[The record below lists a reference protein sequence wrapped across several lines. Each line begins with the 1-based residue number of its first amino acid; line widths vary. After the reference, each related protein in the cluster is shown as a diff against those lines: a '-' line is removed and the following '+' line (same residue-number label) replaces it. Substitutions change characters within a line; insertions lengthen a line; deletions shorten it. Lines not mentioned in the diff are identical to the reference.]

1 MQHPYH
7 INDFGGRCQLII
19 SQSEYKKLST
29 KSGKNSELEVLF
41 REYEEL
47 YQEGLVLINSPDS
60 VEFKENERLRQVN
73 LDRQV
78 ELVGE

>member
-1 MQHPYH
+1 M
-7 INDFGGRCQLII
+7 II